1 MHPADVETRLTTVL
15 GSWAAASV
23 AVGAALAARPAT
35 RGFGRQ
41 TAAWGAV
48 DGAIA
53 AVGARNRRRRG
64 PTDPAR
70 LRTVLLVNAG
80 LDVGYL
86 VAGAA
91 LLRGD
96 RWRGDGAA
104 VVLQGAFLLALDAT
118 AAAAL
123 RSAATAG

>member
-1 MHPADVETRLTTVL
+1 MARMDSSTVETRLTQVL
-15 GSWAAASV
+15 AGWAAASV
-23 AVGAALAARPAT
+23 VVGAALSIDPCT

-48 DGAIA
+48 DGLIA
-53 AVGARNRRRRG
+53 GVGARNRTRRG

-70 LRTVLLVNAG
+70 LRKVLLVNAG

-86 VAGAA
+86 ALGAA
-91 LLRGD
+91 LLRTT

-104 VVLQGAFLLALDAT
+104 VVVQGAFLLVLDAT
-118 AAAAL
+118 AASAL
-123 RSAATAG
+123 RGD

>member
-1 MHPADVETRLTTVL
+1 MSRSVEEQLTRVL
-15 GSWAAASV
+15 GAWAAASV
-23 AVGAALAARPAT
+23 AAGAVLVARPAT

-41 TAAWGAV
+41 TLVWGAV

-53 AVGARNRRRRG
+53 YVGARRRGVKG

-70 LRTVLLVNAG
+70 LRRVLLVNAG

-86 VAGAA
+86 ATSAW
-91 LLRGD
+91 LLRDG

-104 VVLQGAFLLALDAT
+104 VAVQGAFLLLLDGT
-118 AAAAL
+118 AARRL
-123 RSAATAG
+123 R